1 MKIYNKTLPV
11 PKINHKSA
19 IKGAKGVVGNIL
31 GVPSLIGSIE
41 SLAKQSLEL
50 KNDD

>member
-11 PKINHKSA
+11 PKVNHKSA
-19 IKGAKGVVGNIL
+19 MAGAKDVGGSIL

-41 SLAKQSLEL
+41 SLAKQSLGL